1 MSVGRAREDDTGI
14 GRLTI
19 SRIPCARLTPSSS
32 IYEEG
37 RQRVKRE
44 AGRSFTKNRRGRLCH
59 RSMETHTRDGSWC
72 PSELCAAMATA
83 APAPLFTLAV
93 TVLRGFLV
101 PSRIHV
107 SPRRWRWL
115 SAIIHLAPSLHP
127 GPQLPLLVVQTKLS
141 PQEIWGPLT
150 YPPGPL
156 ISTQPLELCHPQ
168 YGS

>member
-1 MSVGRAREDDTGI
+1 MWAEQGKMT
-14 GRLTI
+14 LTI

-32 IYEEG
+32 IYEG
-37 RQRVKRE
+37 RQRVKME
-44 AGRSFTKNRRGRLCH
+44 AGGSFTKNRRGRLCH
-59 RSMETHTRDGSWC
+59 RSVETHTWDGSWW
-72 PSELCAAMATA
+72 PSELRATMATA

-93 TVLRGFLV
+93 TVLCGFLV
-101 PSRIHV
+101 PSWIHI
-107 SPRRWRWL
+107 SPRKRRRWL
-115 SAIIHLAPSLHP
+115 SAIIHLAPSPHP

-141 PQEIWGPLT
+141 PWEIWGPLT